1 MNQTKCPAMKLW
13 RKCSWYSA
21 QFRNQRNLWFPRAF
35 WKSKAAFQPQCMWK
49 KSTAVPFSY
58 SRTPSPAAHNNQ
70 LKWGDQLATLHLHNW
85 VDWRKKGPLQN
96 QSLYSLQSAQWLKAK
111 KCSFPP
117 LHTLPFLEWWGR
129 LKFEQTVKLEEH
141 SYFWA
146 SPKSLHFGHVPTNKS
161 LLSFFWW

>member
-1 MNQTKCPAMKLW
+1 MLVIFCTVQKPKKPLVSKSLPSGKARLHF
-13 RKCSWYSA
+13 SPSA
-21 QFRNQRNLWFPRAF
+21 CERRALLCLLATPEFP
-35 WKSKAAFQPQCMWK
+35 P
-49 KSTAVPFSY
+49 
-58 SRTPSPAAHNNQ
+58 PAAHNNQ
-70 LKWGDQLATLHLHNW
+70 LKRGDKLATLHLHNW